1 MIRPAAFR
9 RILAAT
15 IAALIAIATAAAPL
29 TPARAAATRLS
40 FTTAVERLIVKAE
53 HIGGYQRSLFGG
65 WIDADGDGFNTRA
78 EVLMSESKV
87 AVTWN
92 TRHTILTGSWYS
104 LYDATTWTKA
114 SDVDIDH
121 VVPLAEAWRSGA
133 WSWSSAR
140 RSSYAND
147 LGVGWTLRA
156 VTDNVNQSK
165 GDGDPSDWMPPHAP
179 ATCRYLADWVSV
191 KIRWKLSIDT
201 AERSSILASWSRQRC
216 DRAAT
221 PLTIEVRLAP

>member
-1 MIRPAAFR
+1 MVHPRANTR
-9 RILAAT
+9 T
-15 IAALIAIATAAAPL
+15 IAVRIAAILLVATFALPPAP
-29 TPARAAATRLS
+29 AHGAATRLS
-40 FTTAVERLIVKAE
+40 FSAAVSRLVVSAE
-53 HIGGYQRSLFGG
+53 HIGGYQRALFGG

-87 AVTWN
+87 EVTWN
-92 TRHTILTGSWYS
+92 TRRTILTGRWYS
-104 LYDATTWTKA
+104 LYDAATWTKA

-147 LGVGWTLRA
+147 LGAGWTLRA
-156 VTDNVNQSK
+156 VTDNVNQAK
-165 GDGDPSDWMPPHAP
+165 GDDDPAHWMPPHAP

-191 KIRWKLSIDT
+191 KLRWKLSVDT

-216 DRAAT
+216 DRAAK

>member
-1 MIRPAAFR
+1 MIQQSATG
-9 RILAAT
+9 RIRAAT
-15 IAALIAIATAAAPL
+15 IAALLALSASVDPL
-29 TPARAAATRLS
+29 TPARAASTRLS
-40 FTTAVERLIVKAE
+40 FSAAVARLTVAAE
-53 HIGGYQRSLFGG
+53 HIGGYQRALFGG

-92 TRHTILTGSWYS
+92 ARHTILTGRWYS
-104 LYDATTWTKA
+104 LYDAATWSKA

-133 WSWSSAR
+133 WSWSSVR
-140 RSSYAND
+140 RSGYAND
-147 LGVGWTLRA
+147 LGAGWTLRA
-156 VTDNVNQSK
+156 VTDNVNQAK
-165 GDGDPSDWMPPHAP
+165 GDDDPKNWMPPYAP

-191 KIRWKLSIDT
+191 KIRWRLSVDT

-216 DRAAT
+216 DRAAK

>member
-1 MIRPAAFR
+1 MAMAGSSSKTP
-9 RILAAT
+9 LAIPRSAC
-15 IAALIAIATAAAPL
+15 
-29 TPARAAATRLS
+29 RFRLS
-40 FTTAVERLIVKAE
+40 FSAAVSRLVVSAE
-53 HIGGYQRSLFGG
+53 HIGGYQRALFGG

-87 AVTWN
+87 EVTWN
-92 TRHTILTGSWYS
+92 TRRTILTGRWYS
-104 LYDATTWTKA
+104 LYDAATWTKA

-147 LGVGWTLRA
+147 LGVAFTLRA

-165 GDGDPSDWMPPHAP
+165 SDADPSNWMPPLRTFWCTYLGDWVAIKARWQLSMDQSEWGRIKNLLTDECPGWRIDPFDAAP
-179 ATCRYLADWVSV
+179 AA
-191 KIRWKLSIDT
+191 
-201 AERSSILASWSRQRC
+201 
-216 DRAAT
+216 
-221 PLTIEVRLAP
+221 